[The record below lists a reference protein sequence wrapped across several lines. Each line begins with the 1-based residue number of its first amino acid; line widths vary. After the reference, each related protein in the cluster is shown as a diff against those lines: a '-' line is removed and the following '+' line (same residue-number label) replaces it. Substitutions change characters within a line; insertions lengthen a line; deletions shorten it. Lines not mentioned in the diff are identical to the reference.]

1 MAYQIRM
8 VPEVEQ
14 WLAEVRDHDP
24 AAADVIDEAV
34 AALRAGGED
43 VAAPLVVPIGDP
55 APAGPVRA
63 GSRPEARTARLRKA
77 RSGRSVSGAA
87 RWLLAKTA
95 LPGLEAAYQQHLA
108 ALTPVRRVVADV
120 ATSRKRLELQIARL
134 EQRVSGSA
142 GDAGLSAEPDQ
153 GGAAQGGGA
162 AQEGEAPQEGEAR
175 PETIEERLA
184 DLRRRYADLQAEEER
199 VMLASQRLQAKLDTF
214 RASAEAVKAAH
225 TAAAEAAEAVW
236 AEMTGEAGADGD
248 GAGAPAD
255 AEDPGPG
262 GEPSPARPA
271 SWLSEL
277 RPGAPEA
284 ACAHI
289 LFTVE
294 PSGTA
299 VLLAAGTETDCL
311 NAWYAEAA
319 ARSRVRYR
327 RERGTRLRPAS

>member
-1 MAYQIRM
+1 VAYQIRM
-8 VPEVEQ
+8 IPEVEQ

-34 AALRAGGED
+34 AALRAGGEH
-43 VAAPLVVPIGDP
+43 VAAPLVVPIEDP

-77 RSGRSVSGAA
+77 RSARSVSGAA

-95 LPGLEAAYQQHLA
+95 LPGLDAAYQQHLA
-108 ALTPVRRVVADV
+108 ALTPVRRAVADV
-120 ATSRKRLELQIARL
+120 ATARKRLELQISQL
-134 EQRVSGSA
+134 EQRVSGPA
-142 GDAGLSAEPDQ
+142 GDAGPSAEPDQ
-153 GGAAQGGGA
+153 GGAAQEGEA
-162 AQEGEAPQEGEAR
+162 AQEEEAR

-184 DLRRRYADLQAEEER
+184 DLRRRYAELQAEEER
-199 VMLASQRLQAKLDTF
+199 VMLASQRLQAKLDT
-214 RASAEAVKAAH
+214 
-225 TAAAEAAEAVW
+225 
-236 AEMTGEAGADGD
+236 
-248 GAGAPAD
+248 
-255 AEDPGPG
+255 
-262 GEPSPARPA
+262 
-271 SWLSEL
+271 
-277 RPGAPEA
+277 
-284 ACAHI
+284 CAHI

-319 ARSRVRYR
+319 ARSRIRYR

>member
-1 MAYQIRM
+1 VAYQIRM
-8 VPEVEQ
+8 IPEVEQ

-34 AALRAGGED
+34 AALRAGGEH
-43 VAAPLVVPIGDP
+43 VAAPLVVPIEDP
-55 APAGPVRA
+55 APAGPVRT

-77 RSGRSVSGAA
+77 RSARSVSGAA

-108 ALTPVRRVVADV
+108 ALTPVRRAVADV
-120 ATSRKRLELQIARL
+120 ATARKRLELQIAQL
-134 EQRVSGSA
+134 EQRVSGPA
-142 GDAGLSAEPDQ
+142 GDAGPSAEPDQ
-153 GGAAQGGGA
+153 GGAAQEGEA
-162 AQEGEAPQEGEAR
+162 AQEEEAR

-184 DLRRRYADLQAEEER
+184 DLRRRYAELQAEEER

-214 RASAEAVKAAH
+214 RASAEAVRAAH

-236 AEMTGEAGADGD
+236 AEMTGEAGAGAD
-248 GAGAPAD
+248 GAGALAD
-255 AEDPGPG
+255 AEDAGPD

-284 ACAHI
+284 VCAHI

-319 ARSRVRYR
+319 ARSRIRYR

>member
-1 MAYQIRM
+1 M

-24 AAADVIDEAV
+24 AAADIIDEAV
-34 AALRAGGED
+34 AALRAGGEN
-43 VAAPLVVPIGDP
+43 VAAPLVVPIEDP

-63 GSRPEARTARLRKA
+63 GSRPEARARTARLRKA

-120 ATSRKRLELQIARL
+120 ATSRKRLELQIAQL
-134 EQRVSGSA
+134 EQQVSGPA
-142 GDAGLSAEPDQ
+142 GDAGPSAEPDQ
-153 GGAAQGGGA
+153 GGAAQGSGV
-162 AQEGEAPQEGEAR
+162 AQEEEAR
-175 PETIEERLA
+175 PATIEERLA

-214 RASAEAVKAAH
+214 RASAEGVRAAH

-236 AEMTGEAGADGD
+236 AEVTGEAGAGAD
-248 GAGAPAD
+248 GAGALAD
-255 AEDPGPG
+255 AEDAGPD

-284 ACAHI
+284 VCAHI